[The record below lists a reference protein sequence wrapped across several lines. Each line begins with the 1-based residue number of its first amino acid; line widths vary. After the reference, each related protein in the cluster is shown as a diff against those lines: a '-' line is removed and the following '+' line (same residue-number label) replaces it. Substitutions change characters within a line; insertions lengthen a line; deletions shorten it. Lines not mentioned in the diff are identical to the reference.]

1 MNAKWVKRFV
11 ICWFALKG
19 GNQWK
24 LEDAVKNSVVKTDW
38 KKGDTIKFE
47 FGDKNENVTKVTK
60 KTV

>member
-1 MNAKWVKRFV
+1 MDPRTK
-11 ICWFALKG
+11 LK
-19 GNQWK
+19 K
-24 LEDAVKNSVVKTDW
+24 KKDAVKNSVVKTDW